1 MMVVTVQTTEHDGV
15 LVASVG
21 GEIDM
26 ANVEEVRA
34 TMVSSLPSAAF
45 GIVLDLSQT
54 TYIDSRGAYLLID
67 IDKRLKAVGKRLRIV
82 CADGSTVRRV
92 LDLTQLPVPLD
103 GTLEDALSLIRNH
116 AAPRRS

>member
-26 ANVEEVRA
+26 ANAKR
-34 TMVSSLPSAAF
+34 SARRWSP
-45 GIVLDLSQT
+45 VC
-54 TYIDSRGAYLLID
+54 RG
-67 IDKRLKAVGKRLRIV
+67 RHVGKRLRIV

>member
-15 LVASVG
+15 LVASVS

-26 ANVEEVRA
+26 ASVEEVRA
-34 TMVSSLPSAAF
+34 PIVSSLPRAAF
-45 GIVLDLSQT
+45 GIVVDLSQT
-54 TYIDSRGAYLLID
+54 TYIDSRGVYLLID
-67 IDKRLKAVGKRLRIV
+67 IDKRAKAAGKRLRIV

-92 LDLTQLPVPLD
+92 LDLTQLPIPLD
-103 GTLEDALSLIRNH
+103 GSLEDALSRIRNH